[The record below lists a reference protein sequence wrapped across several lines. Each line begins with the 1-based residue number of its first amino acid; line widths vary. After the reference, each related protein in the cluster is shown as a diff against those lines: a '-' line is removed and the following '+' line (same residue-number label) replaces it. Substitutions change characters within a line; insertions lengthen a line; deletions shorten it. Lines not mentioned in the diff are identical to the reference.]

1 MGPVIRIG
9 VQEDPE
15 LTHIDSEVIKNAVQM
30 ACRAPSLHNSQ
41 PWAWV
46 AEAEVLQLFADYDRI
61 GYATD
66 SSGREVIL
74 SCGAVLDHLRVA
86 TAAAGFDT
94 HTHRLPNP
102 SDHDHLASLDFSALP
117 LVTDTHR
124 RRAAAIHRRRTD
136 RRAFAAPQD
145 WESFEPVLRRA
156 FDAEAA
162 MLDVVAEEARPRL
175 ARASRLT
182 ETLRTNDSSY
192 HAELAW
198 WTVAGSGFDHGMSPS
213 ALPSESEAGRVDVA
227 RAFPITGTAERRG
240 DITVDQSKVVVL
252 STHNDSPAQ
261 VLRCGE
267 ALSAVLLECTIAG
280 LATCILTHMIEL
292 GASRD
297 IVRDVIRTPGLP
309 QVLIRVGTVPPLDG
323 ALPPTPRRP
332 LAEILEFRG

>member
-1 MGPVIRIG
+1 MVIRIG
-9 VQEDPE
+9 PQED
-15 LTHIDSEVIKNAVQM
+15 LGVTHIDSEVIKNAVQM

-46 AEAEVLQLFADYDRI
+46 AEAGVLHLFADQDRI
-61 GYATD
+61 GQATD

-86 TAAAGFDT
+86 MAAAGFDT
-94 HTHRLPNP
+94 HTERMPNP
-102 SDHDHLASLDFSALP
+102 GDRDHLASLDFTALP
-117 LVTDTHR
+117 LVTDAHNR
-124 RRAAAIHRRRTD
+124 HAEAILQRRTD

-145 WESFEPVLRRA
+145 WESFELVLRRA

-175 ARASRLT
+175 AQASRLT
-182 ETLRTNDSSY
+182 ETLRANDLSY
-192 HAELAW
+192 RAELAW
-198 WTVAGSGFDHGMSPS
+198 WTVAGSGFDHGMSPG

-227 RAFPITGTAERRG
+227 RTFPIAGTVERRG
-240 DITVDQSKVVVL
+240 DITADQSKIVVL
-252 STHNDSPAQ
+252 STHRDSPAQ

-280 LATCILTHMIEL
+280 LATCTLTHMIEL

-309 QVLIRVGTVPPLDG
+309 QVLIRVGIVPPLDG

>member
-1 MGPVIRIG
+1 M
-9 VQEDPE
+9 
-15 LTHIDSEVIKNAVQM
+15 THIDSEVIENAVQM

-41 PWAWV
+41 PWLWV
-46 AEAEVLQLFADYDRI
+46 AEAGVLHLFADTDHI

-86 TAAAGFDT
+86 MAAAGFDT
-94 HTHRLPNP
+94 HTHRLPN
-102 SDHDHLASLDFSALP
+102 DHLASLEFTALP
-117 LVTDTHR
+117 LVTDAHR
-124 RRAAAIHRRRTD
+124 RRAGAIRRRRTD
-136 RRAFAAPQD
+136 RRAFAAPVD

-175 ARASRLT
+175 AQASRLT
-182 ETLRTNDSSY
+182 ETLRANDPFY

-198 WTVAGSGFDHGMSPS
+198 WTVTGPGSDHGMSPS
-213 ALPSESEAGRVDVA
+213 ALPSESEAGRIDVA
-227 RAFPITGTAERRG
+227 RAFPIAGTAERRVG
-240 DITVDQSKVVVL
+240 IAADQSKIVVL
-252 STHNDSPAQ
+252 STHHDSPAQ

-280 LATCILTHMIEL
+280 LATCTLTHMIEL

-309 QVLIRVGTVPPLDG
+309 QVLIRVGTMPPPDG
-323 ALPPTPRRP
+323 APPPTPRRP
-332 LAEILEFRG
+332 LAEILKFL